1 MIQLHGAHPEVRRG
15 RARYRDA
22 IPIVGIV
29 IVVVLI
35 TVVIVVASGPA
46 ASVVAP
52 ALSAATALS
61 MGFCQLADRRR
72 TRPGTTRS

>member
-1 MIQLHGAHPEVRRG
+1 VIPLHGAHPEVRRG
-15 RARYRDA
+15 RTRYRDA

-35 TVVIVVASGPA
+35 TAVILVAAGPA
-46 ASVVAP
+46 AAVVAP

-61 MGFCQLADRRR
+61 LGFCQLADRRHAR
-72 TRPGTTRS
+72 LGTTRS